1 MICSSRSYEKFI
13 KEGLSPNAAKWKAT
27 YAFVYLGDAIK
38 KQRSRLSR
46 DPGNEIYEDWLNMLM
61 RNKAILLGANTDD
74 KVHYICDKLCGDLF
88 YTFNLGG
95 K

>member
-1 MICSSRSYEKFI
+1 
-13 KEGLSPNAAKWKAT
+13 
-27 YAFVYLGDAIK
+27 
-38 KQRSRLSR
+38 
-46 DPGNEIYEDWLNMLM
+46 M

-95 K
+95 KQVDIYSNDVIIQLQLKT